1 MQRVRVIYCFICK
14 VSVLF
19 TALYA
24 KCPYYVV
31 LCMQERPAAPPPAV
45 PEEAPLSPEDF
56 KKDLLEKGIR

>member
-1 MQRVRVIYCFICK
+1 MCK

-31 LCMQERPAAPPPAV
+31 VYMQSDLIMTASAEGAYMHALPA
-45 PEEAPLSPEDF
+45 
-56 KKDLLEKGIR
+56 